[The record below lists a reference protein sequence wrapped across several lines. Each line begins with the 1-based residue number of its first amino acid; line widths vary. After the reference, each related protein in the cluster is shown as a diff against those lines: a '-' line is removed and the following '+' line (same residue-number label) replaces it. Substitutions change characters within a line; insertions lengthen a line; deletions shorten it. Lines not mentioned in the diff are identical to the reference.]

1 MSSEESLS
9 KMESMQ
15 RFTAT
20 GRPFKAA
27 DPTKEGWSMNSM
39 AVADSYGAAQ
49 GNLLPVKYTD
59 DSLIPVPVLKPDQM
73 GKALPERKRSFFSRR
88 KSRDDSF
95 TIKHLPRGE
104 YLKHYAKD
112 DNGMYIGTEE
122 PAADCILRG
131 GDLTKYRRATITFH
145 DEVNDS
151 VESRHDEIVR

>member
-1 MSSEESLS
+1 MNPKDSLS
-9 KMESMQ
+9 KMDSMQ

-20 GRPFKAA
+20 GRPFKSA

-49 GNLLPVKYTD
+49 GNLLPAKYTD
-59 DSLIPVPVLKPDQM
+59 DSLIPVPVLKPDQA

-88 KSRDDSF
+88 KSKDDSF

-112 DNGMYIGTEE
+112 DNGTYVGTEE
-122 PAADCILRG
+122 PAAGLHPTWGPISPSTAEQPL
-131 GDLTKYRRATITFH
+131 LSTTKSATL
-145 DEVNDS
+145 
-151 VESRHDEIVR
+151 ESLDMTK